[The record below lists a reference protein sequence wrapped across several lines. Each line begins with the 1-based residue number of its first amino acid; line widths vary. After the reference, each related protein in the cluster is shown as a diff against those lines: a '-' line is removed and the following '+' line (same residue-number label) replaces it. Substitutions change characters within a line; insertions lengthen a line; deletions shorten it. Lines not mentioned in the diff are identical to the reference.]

1 MRPERLTIEGFA
13 PFRDRIEVDFSGLDL
28 FALTGPTG
36 AGKSSVIDALVFA
49 LYGSVP
55 RHGKKSISP
64 VISLGKAQTTVGF
77 DFRIDGRPYTVVRK
91 VQRNTKGGVAS
102 EARLE
107 SDGDVLA
114 SGAEVTQAVEALL
127 GLGIDHFTRSVVLP
141 QGEFAAFL
149 HDTPA
154 GQQDLVKALL
164 DMGVLDTVRKL
175 ATERAKTAGALA
187 ERAKVALEAL
197 EEVTPEAVAACSQ
210 RLATLEELVEPV
222 AEAEQSI
229 SRAET
234 FVKERN
240 DEVERVER
248 LARLVGSIS
257 VPEDVAVVADEL
269 ETLQSALADA
279 QQECAAAEADLRALE
294 KTSEALPSR
303 TDLES
308 AQQVIGR
315 LEEARRR
322 RDDLAIE
329 DLEQAAQVA
338 LEEWQAA
345 VQSHERSQ
353 ADLESVRDRHTA
365 HALAAGLAEGDE
377 CPVCS
382 RPLDEAPKIQVPDLE
397 EKQAAVRAAAD
408 ARQLADERRKVAET
422 ALTEARASRRA
433 LDETIAELEERL
445 AGLPVSD
452 DLADQLAARS
462 ELDSEL
468 STARSRLE
476 GARESLDKARA
487 SLAEREQSAARAW
500 ERFGEM
506 RDRLAA
512 LEPPPPPR
520 DDLRKAWDELSGWA
534 AGMAEKLTEQLI
546 EARDVADRARVAL
559 EEQRADLERL
569 LGEAGVEGNGSA
581 SARVA
586 VAVAEAKA
594 ALDRLQERMEEKRS
608 LEADSAEFSKQ
619 AAVAS
624 SLGNHLRANRFEAW
638 LLAEALATLV
648 EGANELLDDL
658 TASAYS
664 LALSGQ
670 TIEVVDHR
678 NADELRSVKSLS
690 GGETFLVSL
699 ALALSL
705 GEQLTTVA
713 DKQAARL
720 EAIFL
725 DEGFGSLDAETLETV
740 TVVVT
745 ELAAQGRMVGI
756 VTHVKELAE
765 QMPVRFEVRPG
776 PDGSSIEKVA
786 V

>member
-1 MRPERLTIEGFA
+1 
-13 PFRDRIEVDFSGLDL
+13 
-28 FALTGPTG
+28 
-36 AGKSSVIDALVFA
+36 
-49 LYGSVP
+49 
-55 RHGKKSISP
+55 
-64 VISLGKAQTTVGF
+64 
-77 DFRIDGRPYTVVRK
+77 
-91 VQRNTKGGVAS
+91 
-102 EARLE
+102 
-107 SDGDVLA
+107 
-114 SGAEVTQAVEALL
+114 
-127 GLGIDHFTRSVVLP
+127 
-141 QGEFAAFL
+141 
-149 HDTPA
+149 
-154 GQQDLVKALL
+154 
-164 DMGVLDTVRKL
+164 
-175 ATERAKTAGALA
+175 
-187 ERAKVALEAL
+187 
-197 EEVTPEAVAACSQ
+197 
-210 RLATLEELVEPV
+210 
-222 AEAEQSI
+222 
-229 SRAET
+229 
-234 FVKERN
+234 
-240 DEVERVER
+240 
-248 LARLVGSIS
+248 
-257 VPEDVAVVADEL
+257 
-269 ETLQSALADA
+269 
-279 QQECAAAEADLRALE
+279 
-294 KTSEALPSR
+294 
-303 TDLES
+303 
-308 AQQVIGR
+308 
-315 LEEARRR
+315 
-322 RDDLAIE
+322 
-329 DLEQAAQVA
+329 
-338 LEEWQAA
+338 
-345 VQSHERSQ
+345 
-353 ADLESVRDRHTA
+353 
-365 HALAAGLAEGDE
+365 
-377 CPVCS
+377 
-382 RPLDEAPKIQVPDLE
+382 
-397 EKQAAVRAAAD
+397 
-408 ARQLADERRKVAET
+408 
-422 ALTEARASRRA
+422 
-433 LDETIAELEERL
+433 
-445 AGLPVSD
+445 
-452 DLADQLAARS
+452 
-462 ELDSEL
+462 
-468 STARSRLE
+468 
-476 GARESLDKARA
+476 
-487 SLAEREQSAARAW
+487 
-500 ERFGEM
+500 
-506 RDRLAA
+506 RLAA